1 MRTELAQITDNM
13 IPLRKLNID
22 VDDIT
27 HIVTDFDNLC
37 IMRNEDRDINKLIE
51 AKTRFETGLTLLKSL
66 IEPRENRF
74 ISGINE
80 KYDSHDVLV
89 SYLDNLITI
98 LDSEQTKMIDSL
110 KLVRDRL
117 IFDSL
122 QNIFNKSFKEKMHD
136 YVYNLIVIPLLK
148 ASTKYIFAQDL
159 FKEEKDKKEIFEYI
173 LFREVFIASKIKGS
187 KTRKDS
193 SISGM
198 GSNFHETNIIKPG
211 RTRSIHQA
219 QFTAQTPPDVP
230 GQEFNDFL
238 KDEDFNIEDDNV
250 DKE

>member
-13 IPLRKLNID
+13 NPLRKLNID
-22 VDDIT
+22 VA
-27 HIVTDFDNLC
+27 
-37 IMRNEDRDINKLIE
+37 DINKLIE

-117 IFDSL
+117 IFDS
-122 QNIFNKSFKEKMHD
+122 
-136 YVYNLIVIPLLK
+136 
-148 ASTKYIFAQDL
+148 
-159 FKEEKDKKEIFEYI
+159 
-173 LFREVFIASKIKGS
+173 
-187 KTRKDS
+187 
-193 SISGM
+193 
-198 GSNFHETNIIKPG
+198 
-211 RTRSIHQA
+211 
-219 QFTAQTPPDVP
+219 
-230 GQEFNDFL
+230 
-238 KDEDFNIEDDNV
+238 
-250 DKE
+250 